1 MILTTAAAGQDP
13 ALGTTK
19 KPLLM
24 VPLEAKEENPR
35 IVKDLVL
42 ASHIHPWAAQDGYSG
57 FVLKNLSLPTSIFY
71 KNTHTLLCMIGLAQS
86 DEGWMWYIK

>member
-1 MILTTAAAGQDP
+1 MKQSMTL

-24 VPLEAKEENPR
+24 VSPEAKKEKPS

-42 ASHIHPWAAQDGYSG
+42 ASHIHPWAAQDGYG
-57 FVLKNLSLPTSIFY
+57 GIVFKIFPYQLKFFDKHIHPVVHGQPSSVR
-71 KNTHTLLCMIGLAQS
+71 
-86 DEGWMWYIK
+86 